1 MIKKTFF
8 GTVYSASLAQKYQ
21 NVILKTVQKLN
32 IQNQF
37 RFLKKMLILKKLN
50 KSTIYNIL

>member
-8 GTVYSASLAQKYQ
+8 GTVYNASLAQTYQ